1 MRRRPH
7 DHLLARPDQPVA
19 LLGVLS
25 LRFHWR
31 STVASSGSCPGQSH
45 GPWGRSQYRATGPGC
60 LCAEVLRNG
69 RASRTDG
76 AIPYGQGMAKAARI
90 LAALKRDGWI
100 ETRRS
105 GSHRVLVKG
114 DQQRIWA
121 YHDGV
126 DLGGPAL
133 ARIARDYGYTVDE
146 LRKL

>member
-1 MRRRPH
+1 MPL
-7 DHLLARPDQPVA
+7 DP
-19 LLGVLS
+19 
-25 LRFHWR
+25 
-31 STVASSGSCPGQSH
+31 ST
-45 GPWGRSQYRATGPGC
+45 
-60 LCAEVLRNG
+60 
-69 RASRTDG
+69 ASRGPAAEGRTRPITDSVM
-76 AIPYGQGMAKAARI
+76 PYRRGMAKASRI

>member
-1 MRRRPH
+1 
-7 DHLLARPDQPVA
+7 V
-19 LLGVLS
+19 
-25 LRFHWR
+25 
-31 STVASSGSCPGQSH
+31 
-45 GPWGRSQYRATGPGC
+45 
-60 LCAEVLRNG
+60 
-69 RASRTDG
+69 
-76 AIPYGQGMAKAARI
+76 PYGQGMAKAARI
-90 LAALKRDGWI
+90 LAALKRAGWT

-126 DLGGPAL
+126 DLAGQAL

>member
-1 MRRRPH
+1 M
-7 DHLLARPDQPVA
+7 
-19 LLGVLS
+19 
-25 LRFHWR
+25 
-31 STVASSGSCPGQSH
+31 
-45 GPWGRSQYRATGPGC
+45 
-60 LCAEVLRNG
+60 
-69 RASRTDG
+69 
-76 AIPYGQGMAKAARI
+76 PYGRDMAKAARI

-133 ARIARDYGYTVDE
+133 GQDRPR
-146 LRKL
+146 LRVHRR

>member
-1 MRRRPH
+1 MGG
-7 DHLLARPDQPVA
+7 D
-19 LLGVLS
+19 
-25 LRFHWR
+25 
-31 STVASSGSCPGQSH
+31 GS
-45 GPWGRSQYRATGPGC
+45 AELIGC
-60 LCAEVLRNG
+60 LPCVSGNKGEFMLDHDPTFARLRLQPMSWRLEAPWHRDSAEMAG
-69 RASRTDG
+69 QGRTD
-76 AIPYGQGMAKAARI
+76 AAMPHGQGMAKAVRI

-105 GSHRVLVKG
+105 ASHRVLVKG
-114 DQQRIWA
+114 DHLRIWA